1 MLTLTDQTTDPLL
14 QHQLESNTPYII
26 MKNILAI
33 IALVGNFLILSA
45 QTNGVGIGT
54 TTPTHTLEV
63 NGNTKLSGNL
73 YFEDPGTYTGSSAG
87 SYFLVRDNSDNVI
100 KRYVPATSEF
110 SAINSTVYFI
120 TNISTS
126 GVTNFDT
133 GIPAS
138 KYYVV
143 IGGFI
148 VRGQNNDSNIN
159 ITRPNNLGDYIP
171 QYSTRSFVQN
181 GTWRIQFTPNNGRI
195 FDRVPEIRLSISAYR
210 RDMLTTINNQISYDM
225 NAVTTGTASIPAP
238 VLP

>member
-1 MLTLTDQTTDPLL
+1 
-14 QHQLESNTPYII
+14 

-33 IALVGNFLILSA
+33 LAFLCNTLIITA

-54 TTPTHTLEV
+54 NTPTHTLEV

-73 YFEDPGTYTGSSAG
+73 YFENPGDFTGNSSG
-87 SYFLVRDNSDNVI
+87 SYFLIRDNSDNVI
-100 KRYVPATSEF
+100 KRYVPATSAF

-120 TNISTS
+120 TNVSTS

-138 KYYVV
+138 RYYVV

-148 VRGQNNDSNIN
+148 VRGPNNDSNIH
-159 ITRPNNLGDYIP
+159 IESPNNLSNYIP

-181 GTWRIQFTPNNGRI
+181 GTWRIKFTPNNSRV
-195 FDRVPEIRLSISAYR
+195 FDKAPEIRLSISAYR

-225 NAVTTGTASIPAP
+225 NAVTTGVASIPAP

>member
-1 MLTLTDQTTDPLL
+1 
-14 QHQLESNTPYII
+14 
-26 MKNILAI
+26 MKNILP
-33 IALVGNFLILSA
+33 ILAFICTSLMLTA
-45 QTNGVGIGT
+45 QINGVGIGT
-54 TTPTHTLEV
+54 NTPTHTLEV

-73 YFEDPGTYTGSSAG
+73 YFEDPGTYTGNSAG

-110 SAINSTVYFI
+110 SAINSTVYFL
-120 TNISTS
+120 TSTSTS

-148 VRGQNNDSNIN
+148 VRGQNNDSNI
-159 ITRPNNLGDYIP
+159 IVTHPNDLANYVP
-171 QYSTRSFVQN
+171 QYSARSFVEN
-181 GTWRIQFTPNNGRI
+181 GTWRIKFTPNNSRV

-225 NAVTTGTASIPAP
+225 NAVTNGVASIPAP

>member
-1 MLTLTDQTTDPLL
+1 
-14 QHQLESNTPYII
+14 

-33 IALVGNFLILSA
+33 IAFIGNFFILTA
-45 QTNGVGIGT
+45 QTNGLGIGT
-54 TTPTHTLEV
+54 KTPTHTLEV

-73 YFEDPGTYTGSSAG
+73 YFENPGDYTGNSAD

-100 KRYVPATSEF
+100 KRYVPATAEF

-120 TNISTS
+120 TNISTG

-148 VRGQNNDSNIN
+148 VRGPNNDSNIV

-171 QYSTRSFVQN
+171 EYSARSFVEN
-181 GTWRIQFTPNNGRI
+181 GTWRIKFIPNNSRV
-195 FDRVPEIRLSISAYR
+195 FDKSPEIRLSISAYR
-210 RDMLTTINNQISYDM
+210 KDMLTTINSPINYDM
-225 NAVTTGTASIPAP
+225 NAVTSGIASVPAP

>member
-1 MLTLTDQTTDPLL
+1 MLTSTDPIMHPPRHP
-14 QHQLESNTPYII
+14 QAESNTILI
-26 MKNILAI
+26 MKNILS
-33 IALVGNFLILSA
+33 ILAFICTSLMLTA
-45 QTNGVGIGT
+45 QINGVGIGT
-54 TTPTHTLEV
+54 NTPTHTLEV

-73 YFEDPGTYTGSSAG
+73 FFENPGDYTGSSAG

-100 KRYVPATSEF
+100 KRYVPATSAF

-133 GIPAS
+133 GISAS

-148 VRGQNNDSNIN
+148 IRGQNNDSNIN

-171 QYSTRSFVQN
+171 QYSTRAFVEN
-181 GTWRIQFTPNNGRI
+181 GTWRIKFTPNNARV

-210 RDMLTTINNQISYDM
+210 RDMLTTINNQINYNM
-225 NAVTTGTASIPAP
+225 NAVTTGVASIPAP